1 MRGQVKN
8 LTELRALAETWL
20 FLDKNSLG
28 CYKPL
33 VRFWTYETTLI
44 LTFWPVLLFLSFFS
58 FFFFNGGMGFGRSL
72 LCRHLVALLRNK
84 TNENETS
91 FKKQHGLWNIVS
103 PCPFVIWTGQT
114 VTALYIQ
121 QMCSVFCL
129 EQQTRQKRVTKILRY
144 LETGK

>member
-44 LTFWPVLLFLSFFS
+44 LTFWPVLLFLSFFL
-58 FFFFNGGMGFGRSL
+58 FFFLMEERVL
-72 LCRHLVALLRNK
+72 
-84 TNENETS
+84 E
-91 FKKQHGLWNIVS
+91 GL
-103 PCPFVIWTGQT
+103 
-114 VTALYIQ
+114 Y
-121 QMCSVFCL
+121 SVD
-129 EQQTRQKRVTKILRY
+129 IL
-144 LETGK
+144 